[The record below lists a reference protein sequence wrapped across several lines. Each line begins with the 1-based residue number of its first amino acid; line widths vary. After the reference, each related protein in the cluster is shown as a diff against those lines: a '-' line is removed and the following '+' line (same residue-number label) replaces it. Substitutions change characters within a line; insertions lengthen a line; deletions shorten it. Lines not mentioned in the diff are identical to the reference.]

1 MPPPAYRPKLGPTL
15 INFKPPT
22 PVIASVALTFAAP
35 AKPSSEAQA
44 IAQPAKPPVAPAA
57 LSVNDVFFEVYRAP
71 SAGPGWRWSLWS
83 QSEDGRALLVSMAER
98 NHETQELA
106 LANLEAFKRLVASAP
121 TRRV

>member
-22 PVIASVALTFAAP
+22 PVIASVAVVAP
-35 AKPSSEAQA
+35 AKPSSEARTPT
-44 IAQPAKPPVAPAA
+44 AQPAKPPSPVVACT
-57 LSVNDVFFEVYRAP
+57 VDVFFEVYRAP
-71 SAGPGWRWSLWS
+71 SAGPGWRWSLWA

>member
-22 PVIASVALTFAAP
+22 PVIVSVADAVS
-35 AKPSSEAQA
+35 AKPSSS
-44 IAQPAKPPVAPAA
+44 PSKA

-106 LANLEAFKRLVASAP
+106 LVNLEAFKRLVASAP
-121 TRRV
+121 TRRI